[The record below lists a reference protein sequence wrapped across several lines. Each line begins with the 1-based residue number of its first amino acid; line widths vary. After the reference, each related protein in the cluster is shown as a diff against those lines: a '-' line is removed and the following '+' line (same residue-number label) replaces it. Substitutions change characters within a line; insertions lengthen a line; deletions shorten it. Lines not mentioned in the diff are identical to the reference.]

1 MCIDKTAL
9 ILINFYVRAETDN
22 RIMVTHISLYMA
34 LVHEMVCSGG
44 IDLLFLRPERIM
56 CLSKISSRVTYH
68 RCMRA
73 LHDYGYILYEPSF
86 RPGESKVRLIELL

>member
-1 MCIDKTAL
+1 MDSSL
-9 ILINFYVRAETDN
+9 LLLNFYVKACADN
-22 RIMVTHISLYMA
+22 RIGVTHISLYMA
-34 LVHEMVCSGG
+34 LLHDCICFESG
-44 IDLLFLRPERIM
+44 LLMLRPEVIM
-56 CLSKISSRVTYH
+56 RLSKISSRVTYH

>member
-9 ILINFYVRAETDN
+9 LVTDFYSKAQLDN
-22 RIMVTHISLYMA
+22 RITATHISLYVA
-34 LVHEMVCSGG
+34 LLHEMVCVDSVV
-44 IDLLFLRPERIM
+44 LLLRPDVIM
-56 CLSKISSRVTYH
+56 SLAKISSRVTYH

-86 RPGESKVRLIELL
+86 RPGESKVSLIVLI